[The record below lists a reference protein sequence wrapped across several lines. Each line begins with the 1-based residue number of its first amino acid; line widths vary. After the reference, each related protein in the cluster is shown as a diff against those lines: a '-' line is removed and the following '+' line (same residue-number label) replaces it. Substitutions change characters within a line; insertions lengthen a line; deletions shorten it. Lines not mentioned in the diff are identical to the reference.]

1 MQDPHSLQHASLL
14 SDAATVVLNFF
25 GSDEWKIA
33 RETLYLRKIERA
45 KSVQMC
51 LWHLTILKKLR

>member
-1 MQDPHSLQHASLL
+1 MQDPHNQHASLL

-25 GSDEWKIA
+25 GGDEWKIT
-33 RETLYLRKIERA
+33 EGDFIFKKSERA

-51 LWHLTILKKLR
+51 LWHLTILKLR